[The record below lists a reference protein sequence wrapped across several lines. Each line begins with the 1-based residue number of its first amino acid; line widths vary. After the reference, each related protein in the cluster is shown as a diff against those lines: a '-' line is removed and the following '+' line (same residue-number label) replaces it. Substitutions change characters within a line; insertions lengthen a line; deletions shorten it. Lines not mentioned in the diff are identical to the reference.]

1 MATLLLQEELAIL
14 LLQALIPHLPVEL
27 VTLLLGATLLPQV
40 QDILEQQEDIL
51 LLQEEQGTLL
61 LVVGILVLQELVATL
76 LLLAD
81 HLVVVDLALL
91 VSDWMEKNV
100 GKEDCD

>member
-14 LLQALIPHLPVEL
+14 LPQAHIPHLPVEL

-81 HLVVVDLALL
+81 RLVVVDLALL